1 MTWFVGFAGTDLSK
15 PSIALAI
22 VLDGGEQ
29 TAANGTGGSVAG
41 PIAASVIDA
50 AVDQ

>member
-1 MTWFVGFAGTDLSK
+1 MSSLGEEVKDWLVA
-15 PSIALAI
+15 IAVAV

-29 TAANGTGGSVAG
+29 IPTTGTGGSVAG